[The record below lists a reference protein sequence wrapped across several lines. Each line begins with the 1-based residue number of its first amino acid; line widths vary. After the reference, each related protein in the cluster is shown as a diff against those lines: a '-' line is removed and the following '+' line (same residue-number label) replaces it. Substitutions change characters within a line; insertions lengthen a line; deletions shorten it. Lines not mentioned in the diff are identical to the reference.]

1 MPRYNRV
8 IISFPMLMI
17 VTLLGACNK
26 PSNDND
32 SQAAPSQPATI
43 VAMVKIEGG
52 EFIRGSDKKDNEGL
66 QQRFGFPNPLY
77 LDETPKKR
85 ISLPAFYIDKFEV
98 TNKQYKEYIFSSKKL
113 IPYDWMS
120 NGYALTEDQMEKMPL
135 DKLRKL
141 AAEYA
146 RLDIDTSKMEKTA
159 LLKAMGD
166 FYAQI
171 DKFPVGNVS
180 WFEAKAYCE
189 WRGGRLPSEA
199 EWEKAARGKNGNEY
213 PWGNEWNPKFA
224 NTGDDG
230 EWEDGVAPVGAY
242 KMNMSP
248 FGVMDMAGN
257 VWEWVADWYKAYPES
272 SYQSNLYG
280 ETYRVI
286 RGGGGGMGHY
296 AISYFYRTSTRQ
308 YSEPEMQS
316 ADVGFRCAK
325 DISD

>member
-1 MPRYNRV
+1 
-8 IISFPMLMI
+8 MLMI